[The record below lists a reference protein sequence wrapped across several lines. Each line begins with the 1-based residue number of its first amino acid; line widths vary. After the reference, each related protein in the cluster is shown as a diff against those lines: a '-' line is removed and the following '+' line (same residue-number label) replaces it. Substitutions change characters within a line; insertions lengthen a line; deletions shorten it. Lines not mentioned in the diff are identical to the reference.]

1 MEQSHAH
8 DDRHPG
14 PGKYLVIGAV
24 LAIATALEVAAFYLY
39 RLDVSPAMITAVL
52 LLFAA
57 FKFALVVGYFMH
69 LRFDDPRFT
78 LLFVF
83 PFVIAL
89 SVMLVLMGI
98 FGTVTR

>member
-8 DDRHPG
+8 DERHPG
-14 PGKYLVIGAV
+14 PRKYLVIGTV
-24 LAIATALEVAAFYLY
+24 LAILTGIEVAAFYLY
-39 RLDVSPAMITAVL
+39 RVDVSPAMIAAVL
-52 LLFAA
+52 LLLSA
-57 FKFALVVGYFMH
+57 FKFTLVVGYFMH
-69 LRFDDPRFT
+69 LRFDDLRFT
-78 LLFVF
+78 LLFIF